1 MFPQNVAE
9 GPTTRKRTVGDR
21 KSNDAVQRSCARTKR
36 KEGENKI
43 LLVYPFDVEE
53 AILTEAAAGLKELGG
68 DSLAVQ
74 TPHVSGEQPTLAA
87 SLDQDIEGDVT
98 NIKGSLRAH
107 HTVIRQD
114 DRERLCPPKWLSDAI
129 VDFWMLW

>member
-1 MFPQNVAE
+1 M
-9 GPTTRKRTVGDR
+9 GDH
-21 KSNDAVQRSCARTKR
+21 KSNDATKR

-87 SLDQDIEGDVT
+87 SLDQDAKGDVT
-98 NIKGSLRAH
+98 KIKGSLRAH
-107 HTVIRQD
+107 HTVIRQV
-114 DRERLCPPKWLSDAI
+114 DREGLFPRKFLSDAI